1 MTGKYSVKTNTGL
14 LAKIRAR
21 KVNVKTPFGELDLFP
36 PRREDADRVRT
47 AWKNLVKFSTGK
59 DEDLLKG
66 VEAIRDYMIIAVWT
80 CMGGSESGLELDDA
94 AEILDATGG
103 ERGELALAAA
113 QLCGLET
120 DTINR
125 LRKGEADDP
134 T

>member
-1 MTGKYSVKTNTGL
+1 
-14 LAKIRAR
+14 
-21 KVNVKTPFGELDLFP
+21 
-36 PRREDADRVRT
+36 
-47 AWKNLVKFSTGK
+47 
-59 DEDLLKG
+59 
-66 VEAIRDYMIIAVWT
+66 
-80 CMGGSESGLELDDA
+80 MGGSESGLELDDA